1 MKVYTITVNPSLDYV
16 MALDSLDL
24 GEVNRTTAAT
34 LFAGGKGINV
44 SQVLTQLDV
53 DNCALGFIGGSTGQ
67 ELLQQLNQKKIKS
80 DFTTILEKTRINVK
94 VKADQ
99 ETEIN
104 AGGPKISMQEQHTFK
119 TKLTQLT
126 EDDIVVM
133 SGSLARGLPDD
144 FYFQLIDLI
153 KEQGSQFVLDTSGQ
167 SLLDCLDKKPL
178 MVKPNH
184 HELADIFETT
194 FSTQE
199 EIIEHGRKLQKM
211 GAQNVIVSM
220 AGDGAYLVTED
231 TVYYAKPLTGKVVN
245 SVGAGD
251 SMVAGFVG
259 TYSQTQDAV
268 AAFKMGV
275 ACGSATAF
283 TEDIATEPQINQQ
296 LKHVDIIE
304 I

>member
-1 MKVYTITVNPSLDYV
+1 

-231 TVYYAKPLTGKVVN
+231 TVYYARPLTGKVVN